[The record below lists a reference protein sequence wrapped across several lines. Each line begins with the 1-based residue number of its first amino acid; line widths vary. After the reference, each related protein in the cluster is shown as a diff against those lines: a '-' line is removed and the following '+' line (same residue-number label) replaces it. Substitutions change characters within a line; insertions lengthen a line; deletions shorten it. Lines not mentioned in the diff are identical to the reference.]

1 MCYVS
6 LVLVVCIVG
15 YMHSCVNA
23 EESGSFFLYLKNRQI
38 NKGAYYAQKNKKNK
52 GVMQWEERSMLRI
65 HTAMMISGDQGIKK
79 KRFRVI
85 KIYAIS

>member
-52 GVMQWEERSMLRI
+52 GVMQ
-65 HTAMMISGDQGIKK
+65 
-79 KRFRVI
+79 
-85 KIYAIS
+85 